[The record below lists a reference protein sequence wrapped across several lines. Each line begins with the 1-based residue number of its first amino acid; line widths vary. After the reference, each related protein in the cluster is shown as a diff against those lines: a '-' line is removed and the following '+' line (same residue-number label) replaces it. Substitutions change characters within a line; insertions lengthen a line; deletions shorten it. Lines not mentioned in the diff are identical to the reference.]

1 MRDILF
7 RGKRLDNGEWV
18 EGYYVEKKDP
28 LLESDVR
35 NAFIL
40 AQARGDSFV
49 TWFPVDPSTVGQFT
63 GLLDKNG
70 KRIFEGDVFQDED
83 LTGVVKFIGGNFLLE
98 WSGRKGQWTENGFDE
113 CGGEYGVVECEHID
127 FYYVHNMEVIG
138 NILDHELLEVTPDE

>member
-1 MRDILF
+1 MREILF

-18 EGYYVEKKDP
+18 EGSLHIERGETDKNGNSSLDY
-28 LLESDVR
+28 R
-35 NAFIL
+35 IL
-40 AQARGDSFV
+40 GMRGECDY
-49 TWFPVDPSTVGQFT
+49 VDPTTVGQFT
-63 GLLDKNG
+63 GLMDRNG
-70 KRIFEGDVFQDED
+70 NRIFEGDVFQDED

-138 NILDHELLEVTPDE
+138 NIHDPELLEVTPDE